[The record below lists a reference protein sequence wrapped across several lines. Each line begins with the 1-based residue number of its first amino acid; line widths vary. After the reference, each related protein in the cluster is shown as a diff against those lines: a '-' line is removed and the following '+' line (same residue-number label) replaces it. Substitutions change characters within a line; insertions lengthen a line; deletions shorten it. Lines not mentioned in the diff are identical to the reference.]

1 MTLLDVD
8 RSGSLDAVVAQA
20 GTAEAVSGDAQE
32 GIVEVHAFLDMNASE
47 LTLTHSKHK
56 QLPYTLCAELLLA
69 INCILVDWSC
79 HCCMLSICVVHL
91 FTYLQRSSQLCFRLA
106 PNL

>member
-20 GTAEAVSGDAQE
+20 GTAEAVSGDAQQ

-47 LTLTHSKHK
+47 LTLDTQQAQTVAMHSM
-56 QLPYTLCAELLLA
+56 CR
-69 INCILVDWSC
+69 
-79 HCCMLSICVVHL
+79 VVTSH
-91 FTYLQRSSQLCFRLA
+91 
-106 PNL
+106 